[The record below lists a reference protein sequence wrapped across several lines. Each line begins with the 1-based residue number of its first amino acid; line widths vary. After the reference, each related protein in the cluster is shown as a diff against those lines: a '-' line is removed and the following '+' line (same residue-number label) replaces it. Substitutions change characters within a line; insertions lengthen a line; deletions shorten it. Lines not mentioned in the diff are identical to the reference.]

1 MEEMRD
7 SYEQFMK
14 NPSLLAE
21 IEMPP
26 EMCYTMM
33 YIRLIA
39 MSGRGKNVQC
49 ETRAQALFP
58 MKDLIIN
65 METAD
70 FCYPLKTSILQFLE
84 EIYLDTE
91 KDIGE
96 DFQNQVW
103 NLITSLEKDLLKFVE
118 VM

>member
-14 NPSLLAE
+14 NPSVMAE

-33 YIRLIA
+33 YIRLIG
-39 MSGRGKNVQC
+39 MSGMGKNVQC

-58 MKDLIIN
+58 MKDLI
-65 METAD
+65 
-70 FCYPLKTSILQFLE
+70 
-84 EIYLDTE
+84 
-91 KDIGE
+91 
-96 DFQNQVW
+96 
-103 NLITSLEKDLLKFVE
+103 
-118 VM
+118 